1 MSDNLRQPSLDA
13 RLSAMLDGEVTE
25 AEKSA
30 LDDILASDPNA
41 KLTSDKLRQATEHG
55 RTLFNEMLKEPVS
68 LSLVRSIKTAPEGR
82 RALRFP
88 KQETVR
94 QKLKPTY
101 RLAITSSVIMFA
113 LGAAAGYMVGAPSHM
128 MTYADIA
135 GDPSKAWLDDVA
147 SHYRLFS
154 RQSRHLVE
162 IPANESAHI
171 VEWLMATTGIS
182 FRIPDLTSEKLVFM
196 GARLFSAGGRPVGEL
211 IYQNRDGEVIAIS
224 FTKFI
229 SPMAEKD
236 MRESIRDDI
245 GMVTWQ
251 GLQASYV
258 LTGPSSDADLEGLAT
273 KIAGII

>member
-13 RLSAMLDGEVTE
+13 RLSAMLDGEVTG
-25 AEKSA
+25 AEKSE
-30 LDDILASDPNA
+30 LDDILANDPNA

-229 SPMAEKD
+229 SPMPEKD

>member
-1 MSDNLRQPSLDA
+1 MSDSLRQPSLDA

-25 AEKSA
+25 AEKSE
-30 LDDILASDPNA
+30 LDDILANDPNA

-229 SPMAEKD
+229 SPMPEKD

>member
-25 AEKSA
+25 AEKSE
-30 LDDILASDPNA
+30 LDDILANDPNA

-229 SPMAEKD
+229 SPMPEKD

>member
-13 RLSAMLDGEVTE
+13 RLSAMMDGELTD
-25 AEKSA
+25 AEKLELNELIA
-30 LDDILASDPNA
+30 TDPQA
-41 KLTSDKLRQATEHG
+41 KHTAEKLGQANERG

-68 LSLVRSIKTAPEGR
+68 LSLVRSIKAAPEGR

-88 KQETVR
+88 KQGTVR
-94 QKLKPTY
+94 QKIRPTY
-101 RLAITSSVIMFA
+101 RLALASSAIMFA
-113 LGAAAGYMVGAPSHM
+113 VGAAAGYMFAAPPHM

-182 FRIPDLTSEKLVFM
+182 FRIPDLTSENLEFM
-196 GARLFSAGGRPVGEL
+196 GARLFSAGGRPVGQL
-211 IYQNRDGEVIAIS
+211 VYQNREGEVISIA

-229 SPMAEKD
+229 SPMQEKD

-258 LTGPSSDADLEGLAT
+258 LTGPSSDAELEGLAT
-273 KIAGII
+273 RVAGII

>member
-25 AEKSA
+25 AEKSE
-30 LDDILASDPNA
+30 LDDILANDPNA

-182 FRIPDLTSEKLVFM
+182 FRIPISLRKSSSSWVLACFRQAE
-196 GARLFSAGGRPVGEL
+196 GRWG
-211 IYQNRDGEVIAIS
+211 N
-224 FTKFI
+224 
-229 SPMAEKD
+229 
-236 MRESIRDDI
+236 
-245 GMVTWQ
+245 
-251 GLQASYV
+251 
-258 LTGPSSDADLEGLAT
+258 
-273 KIAGII
+273 

>member
-13 RLSAMLDGEVTE
+13 RLSAMMDGEVTDE
-25 AEKSA
+25 EKA
-30 LDDILASDPNA
+30 RLDAILADDAQA
-41 KLTSDKLRQATEHG
+41 KRTEEKLKQATEHG
-55 RTLFNEMLKEPVS
+55 RALFNEMLKEPVS

-88 KQETVR
+88 KQEIVR
-94 QKLKPTY
+94 QSSSPPTVSPSPHP
-101 RLAITSSVIMFA
+101 SSCSHSGRRRFYGRRSVPYDD
-113 LGAAAGYMVGAPSHM
+113 LCGYC
-128 MTYADIA
+128 

-162 IPANESAHI
+162 IPASESAHI

-182 FRIPDLTSEKLVFM
+182 SAYRISQPKSWNSWELACFRQVE
-196 GARLFSAGGRPVGEL
+196 GGRGIDLPEPGWRN
-211 IYQNRDGEVIAIS
+211 YRDS

-229 SPMAEKD
+229 SPLPEKD

-273 KIAGII
+273 KVAGII

>member
-13 RLSAMLDGEVTE
+13 RLSAMLDGETTE
-25 AEKSA
+25 AEKA
-30 LDDILASDPNA
+30 ELEGILATDPQA
-41 KLTSDKLRQATEHG
+41 KRASEKLHQANEHG
-55 RTLFNEMLKEPVS
+55 RALFNEMLKEPVS

-88 KQETVR
+88 RQEMVR
-94 QKLKPTY
+94 QKIKPTY

-113 LGAAAGYMVGAPSHM
+113 LGAAAGYMLGAPSHM

-162 IPANESAHI
+162 VPASESAHI

-182 FRIPDLTSEKLVFM
+182 FRIPDLTSENLQFM
-196 GARLFSAGGRPVGEL
+196 GARLLSAGGRPVGQL
-211 IYQNRDGEVIAIS
+211 IYQNREGEVISIA

-229 SPMAEKD
+229 APLPELN
-236 MRESIRDDI
+236 MRETIRDDI

-251 GLQASYV
+251 GMQASYV

-273 KIAGII
+273 KVAGII